1 MVILLVALSLFGC
14 AKEDVRAPAGGGGS
28 RGDDPR
34 VIVVGAGAA
43 GLTLA
48 RALHDDG
55 VDVIVLEA
63 RDRIGGRVHTAHV
76 GDAWLDLGAAWLHGD
91 RGHPMADFA
100 AATGYPTT
108 TDRVPWS
115 HVYDEATGGTNT
127 DAWWR
132 AMEDAMDSFARD
144 LPELRSALGDGASV
158 ADGRDRW
165 LDQHFPDDDLDR
177 RLAAFG
183 IDQYIVGL
191 EYGCP
196 SSLQSLEWV
205 WREEGVLPGGDQLPI
220 GGYGPLIEALAE
232 GVDVRLERPVT
243 RVTWGDV
250 VEVVAGGETYAGSH
264 VVVTAPL
271 GVLRSGAI
279 EFDPPLPSAY
289 TQAIDRLDTGNL
301 EKVVLSWDSAWWDGS
316 TTFVAAAEDGAFP
329 EFYDF
334 TSYAGAPTLV
344 GLYGGAFS
352 RDLQASWSDDAIVAG
367 ALETLAEIWGREIPT
382 PDATFVTRWT
392 SDPFTLGSYTFL
404 PVGASQDDLDLL
416 AIPPDP
422 SLGFAGEHTLFEHYG
437 TVHGAMLSGI
447 REAHRLGV
455 TSIRTPGLSGY

>member
-1 MVILLVALSLFGC
+1 
-14 AKEDVRAPAGGGGS
+14 
-28 RGDDPR
+28 

-232 GVDVRLERPVT
+232 G
-243 RVTWGDV
+243 
-250 VEVVAGGETYAGSH
+250 ETYAGSH

-344 GLYGGAFS
+344 GLY
-352 RDLQASWSDDAIVAG
+352 
-367 ALETLAEIWGREIPT
+367 
-382 PDATFVTRWT
+382 ATFVTRWT